1 MIGSDMTYTTKM
13 YEKKHGTPHVE
24 LAGLSRIHR
33 KSTLNCWFIARDA
46 KHNKINKKNNEIC
59 WQKDDENPNHLP
71 D

>member
-33 KSTLNCWFIARDA
+33 KSTLNC
-46 KHNKINKKNNEIC
+46 
-59 WQKDDENPNHLP
+59 
-71 D
+71 